1 MTGSLESTQPAPA
14 TTAAPTDVSGN
25 GAWDVEVRGL
35 RKSFG
40 SVPVLRGLNLRIA
53 AGQRAV
59 IVGPNGSG
67 KTTLLKILATLL
79 RPSAGAARVAGF
91 DIRSQTS
98 EVRRNIGLLCHQTY
112 LYGELTCQE
121 NLLFYARM
129 YGVVDPPQRS
139 RAMLRLVG
147 LEGQTD
153 TLARSLSR
161 GMQQRLALARAIIHE
176 PLVLLLD
183 EPDTGLDQR
192 WADVLRDLVAERA
205 AQGGTTLLTT
215 HNLERSLDLADRV
228 AVLNGGR
235 IVFSARR
242 DDLDVGSFKE
252 AYSRHTGAAA

>member
-1 MTGSLESTQPAPA
+1 MTDSLGSTPA
-14 TTAAPTDVSGN
+14 TAAAPEGMYGN
-25 GAWDVEVRGL
+25 GTWDVDVRGL
-35 RKSFG
+35 WKSFD
-40 SVPVLRGLNLRIA
+40 SVPVLRGLNLRVA

-67 KTTLLKILATLL
+67 KTTLFKVLATLL
-79 RPSAGAARVAGF
+79 RPSAGAAWVAGF
-91 DIRSQTS
+91 DIRSQTG
-98 EVRRNIGLLCHQTY
+98 EVRRNVGVLCHQTY

-129 YGVVDPPQRS
+129 YGVADPPQRS
-139 RAMLRLVG
+139 RQMLRLVG
-147 LEGQTD
+147 LERQAD
-153 TLARSLSR
+153 TLVRSLSR

-192 WADVLRDLVAERA
+192 WTGVLRDLVAERA

-252 AYSRHTGAAA
+252 AYSRHTGAAV

>member
-1 MTGSLESTQPAPA
+1 MTGSLESTQSAPA
-14 TTAAPTDVSGN
+14 TAPDVSGN
-25 GAWDVEVRGL
+25 GTWDVEARGL
-35 RKSFG
+35 CKSFG

-79 RPSAGAARVAGF
+79 RPSVGAARVAGF
-91 DIRSQTS
+91 DIRSQAS
-98 EVRRNIGLLCHQTY
+98 EVRRNVGVLCHQTY
-112 LYGELTCQE
+112 LYSQLTCQE

-129 YGVVDPPQRS
+129 YGVADPPQRS
-139 RAMLRLVG
+139 REMLLLVG
-147 LEGQTD
+147 LEVQTD
-153 TLARSLSR
+153 TLVRNLSR
-161 GMQQRLALARAIIHE
+161 GMQQRLALARAIIHD

-192 WADVLRDLVAERA
+192 WAGVLRDLLAERG

-242 DDLDVGSFKE
+242 GDLDVGSFKE
-252 AYSRHTGAAA
+252 TYGRYTGAAV

>member
-1 MTGSLESTQPAPA
+1 VTGSRESPATATAPA
-14 TTAAPTDVSGN
+14 AADVGGN

-35 RKSFG
+35 WKSFD
-40 SVPVLRGLNLRIA
+40 SAPVLRGLNLRVA

-67 KTTLLKILATLL
+67 KTTLFKILSTLL

-91 DIRSQTS
+91 DIRSHTS
-98 EVRRNIGLLCHQTY
+98 EVRRNVGVLCHQTY

-129 YGVVDPPQRS
+129 YGVADPLQRS
-139 RAMLRLVG
+139 REMLRLVG
-147 LEGQTD
+147 LEGQAD
-153 TLARSLSR
+153 TLVRSLSR

-192 WADVLRDLVAERA
+192 WAGVLRDLVAERA

-252 AYSRHTGAAA
+252 AYSRHTGATV

>member
-1 MTGSLESTQPAPA
+1 VTGSLESIQAAPA
-14 TTAAPTDVSGN
+14 AVSADVGGN
-25 GAWDVEVRGL
+25 GTWDVEVRGVW
-35 RKSFG
+35 KSFG
-40 SVPVLRGLNLRIA
+40 SVPVLRGLSLRIA

-91 DIRSQTS
+91 DVHSQAS
-98 EVRRNIGLLCHQTY
+98 EVRRNMGILCHQTY
-112 LYGELTCQE
+112 LYSELTCQE

-129 YGVVDPPQRS
+129 YGVVDPLLRS
-139 RAMLRLVG
+139 REMLRLVG
-147 LEGQTD
+147 LDRQSD
-153 TLARSLSR
+153 TLVRSLSR
-161 GMQQRLALARAIIHE
+161 GMQQRLALARAIVHE

-183 EPDTGLDQR
+183 EPDTGLDQH
-192 WADVLRDLVAERA
+192 WAGVLRDLVAERT

-252 AYSRHTGAAA
+252 AYSRYTSAAV